1 VVLIAFAYLLLAP
14 PGFLLGPLGGL
25 LALSRP
31 STLREWAWL
40 VVSLGAMGAWL
51 APAGDAP
58 EQLLRAS
65 TVLVTGGFLAMTLA
79 WKGPAFRRALAALA
93 IAGAALVT
101 WCVAFQVR

>member
-1 VVLIAFAYLLLAP
+1 MLLVAFAYLLLAP

-40 VVSLGAMGAWL
+40 VVTLAWMGAWL
-51 APAGDAP
+51 APTGDAT

-65 TVLVTGGFLAMTLA
+65 AVLITV
-79 WKGPAFRRALAALA
+79 R
-93 IAGAALVT
+93 
-101 WCVAFQVR
+101 